1 MTAPIV
7 QPARRGAPLLAEQQ
21 AITAAMRQKVQIG
34 KKQLA
39 LTDDDYRAILLRVT
53 GKDSSTRCGPSDLEA
68 LLAEFARLGWKPKRG
83 TKPLSAK
90 PQIRMIHAIW
100 KEMKPMLAVGDEAAL
115 RSFVERQTKSD
126 THPNGV
132 SAPEFLDA
140 QQANKV
146 VEGLKAWRARLA
158 KARREAR

>member
-1 MTAPIV
+1 MTSPIV
-7 QPARRGAPLLAEQQ
+7 LPERRGAPLLAEQQ
-21 AITAAMRQKVQIG
+21 AITAAMRRKVQIG
-34 KKQLA
+34 RKQLA

-53 GKDSSTRCGPSDLEA
+53 GKDSSTKCGPSDLEA
-68 LLAEFARLGWKPKRG
+68 LLKEFERLGWKPTRR

-90 PQIRMIHAIW
+90 PQIRMIYGIW
-100 KEMKPMLAVGDEAAL
+100 KDMQPMLAVGGEAAL
-115 RSFVERQTKSD
+115 RSFVEGQTKSD
-126 THPNGV
+126 LHPNGI

-158 KARREAR
+158 KARRDAR